1 MCSMRVIL
9 KILTMVFMIGLAS
22 ACMTLQ
28 PLKGNLNKEEI
39 ANTIRGGDEIK
50 IVTKTGDQHL
60 DKFAYATEDKI
71 IGWEKEY
78 QLEDIERIEIKQPT
92 VVGYTVAVGMETGKA
107 AAEIVEVLSFVATI
121 ILIVVIVL

>member
-22 ACMTLQ
+22 ACMSLQ
-28 PLKGNLNKEEI
+28 PLKGNLNKAEI

-50 IVTKTGDQHL
+50 IVTITGDQHL
-60 DKFAYATEDKI
+60 DKFSYVTEDEI
-71 IGWEKEY
+71 IGWEKQY

-92 VVGYTVAVGMETGKA
+92 VVGYTVIAAMETGKA
-107 AAEIVEVLSFVATI
+107 IGDITEVLSFVAVI
-121 ILIVVIVL
+121 ILIVVTVL

>member
-1 MCSMRVIL
+1 MRVIL
-9 KILTMVFMIGLAS
+9 KILTIVFMIGLAS

-92 VVGYTVAVGMETGKA
+92 VVGYTVAGVMETGKA
-107 AAEIVEVLSFVATI
+107 AAEIVEVLSFITVI
-121 ILIVVIVL
+121 ILIAVVIF